1 MPFGKLDLGVIRYM
15 KSNPFIGLM
24 FSGPHSAFLREL
36 FRLFLMNMRYASILS
51 AICKAV
57 LLATLLQASSAAQRP
72 YTRPAQASPPSPA
85 LADPLG
91 RTTPIG
97 TVAGFTAAVRHGNVE
112 TAAEYLQLTPAQRP
126 DAEALARDLAALIE
140 RFFMQPITALS
151 SLPEGSRDDTLP
163 PDRDRLALSIDGKR
177 VDIGLVRITDAHG
190 SLVWLFSSDT
200 LAEVPSLSLALHP
213 TWIQVIM
220 PRVLVARPVFGI
232 SLAQWI
238 VYATSI
244 GVPLL
249 LLWVAS
255 RLVLGLA
262 RRKIMDGRRPLLET
276 WGAGLA
282 APLIVTGTLAAH
294 FAVMPFLGFP
304 LTFRLAY
311 ARLGMVVAVAVL
323 AWLVWRLLT
332 LSAAQAELVAQRRGH
347 AGTRSLMLLGERVFK
362 VLILVLAILAI
373 LAIAGVNTTT
383 ALAGLGIGGIA
394 VALGAQKSIENLLG
408 GVFLLTDKA
417 LAVGDLCRVADR
429 TGWIEDITL
438 RSVRV
443 RTLEQTLLSIPAG
456 ALAQAN
462 IENFSTRGKMPIQST
477 LRLQYGTTSEQLRK
491 VIRSVQ
497 DVLDSHVQLEP
508 GSARIRLVNLGAQA
522 LELELFAYVLTVDGP
537 QFMKLREDILLQVTE
552 IVESSGTA
560 FVRPDQSVKA

>member
-1 MPFGKLDLGVIRYM
+1 MD
-15 KSNPFIGLM
+15 
-24 FSGPHSAFLREL
+24 
-36 FRLFLMNMRYASILS
+36 MRYASILS

-57 LLATLLQASSAAQRP
+57 LLITLLQASSAAQRP
-72 YTRPAQASPPSPA
+72 YTRPAQASPPAAA

-97 TVAGFTAAVRHGNVE
+97 TVAGFTSAVRHGNVE
-112 TAAEYLQLTPAQRP
+112 TAAQYLQLTPAQRP

-140 RFFMQPITALS
+140 RFFTQPITALS
-151 SLPEGSRDDTLP
+151 SQPEGSRDDTLP
-163 PDRDRLALSIDGKR
+163 PDRDRLVLSIDGKS

-190 SLVWLFSSDT
+190 NLVWLISSDT

-220 PRVLVARPVFGI
+220 PRALVARSLFGI

-238 VYATSI
+238 VYAASI
-244 GVPLL
+244 GAPLL

-255 RLVLGLA
+255 RLVIGLA
-262 RRKIMDGRRPLLET
+262 RRKIMDARRPLLDT
-276 WGAGLA
+276 WGAGLT

-332 LSAAQAELVAQRRGH
+332 LSAAQAELAAQRRGH

-362 VLILVLAILAI
+362 VLILVLTVLTI

-417 LAVGDLCRVADR
+417 LAVGDLCRVSER

-497 DVLDSHVQLEP
+497 DVLDRHAQLEP

-522 LELELFAYVLTVDGP
+522 LELELFAYVLTIDGQ
-537 QFMKLREDILLQVTE
+537 QFMTLREDILLQVTE

-560 FVRPDQSVKA
+560 FARPDQSVKA